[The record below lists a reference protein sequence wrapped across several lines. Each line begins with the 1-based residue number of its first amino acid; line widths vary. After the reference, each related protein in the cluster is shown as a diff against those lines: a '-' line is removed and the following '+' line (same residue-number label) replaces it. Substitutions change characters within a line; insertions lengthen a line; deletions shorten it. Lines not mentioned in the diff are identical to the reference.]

1 MDGGAVRPE
10 EQLLLWA
17 ARAHFDPDAL
27 PKFRSILERPL
38 EWNHAM
44 QIAESHG
51 LLPLLFR
58 QIEGTGSDS
67 VPAPAFDHLKRRCRE
82 ISLRMLLLTRE
93 LISLLRLLHAE
104 GIAAVP
110 YKGPALSAF
119 LYGDQALR
127 QSEDLDLMIPAQE
140 VWRAKELLERHGFR
154 PSPPLKREHL
164 AAYSR
169 GECDIAFAHSRPGLI
184 VDLHWAFLPAYHGA
198 EFQAAQFWN
207 SLESMDLL
215 GEKIELPSPDN
226 YLMALCLHGSKHMWT
241 RLGWVCDIAALLR
254 SRKPPDCERT
264 LRAAKNWR
272 SERGLL
278 LGLLIAHELL
288 DSDLPQ
294 EILTRIRSNPEVAAL
309 ARCARSRMFAGGAA
323 GFWRLTWF
331 RLRLIDGIGG
341 RVSYCSHRLL
351 YPSHNDL
358 DWVRLPPPLFFLYFF
373 LRPVRLVFGSA
384 RARLNR

>member
-1 MDGGAVRPE
+1 MRPE

-169 GECDIAFAHSRPGLI
+169 GECDIAFAHSRP
-184 VDLHWAFLPAYHGA
+184 
-198 EFQAAQFWN
+198 
-207 SLESMDLL
+207 DLL
-215 GEKIELPSPDN
+215 STSIGLFSPPTT
-226 YLMALCLHGSKHMWT
+226 ALNFRPLSFG
-241 RLGWVCDIAALLR
+241 IASSPWISWGKRSNCLLR
-254 SRKPPDCERT
+254 TIIS
-264 LRAAKNWR
+264 WR
-272 SERGLL
+272 YAST
-278 LGLLIAHELL
+278 
-288 DSDLPQ
+288 D
-294 EILTRIRSNPEVAAL
+294 RSTCGPAWDG
-309 ARCARSRMFAGGAA
+309 FA
-323 GFWRLTWF
+323 T
-331 RLRLIDGIGG
+331 
-341 RVSYCSHRLL
+341 
-351 YPSHNDL
+351 
-358 DWVRLPPPLFFLYFF
+358 
-373 LRPVRLVFGSA
+373 
-384 RARLNR
+384 